1 MSKVT
6 VKLSGQIVI
15 NSPAA
20 TKSLLLRFH
29 PLFFNPEHSSSCLFI
44 QKCLAFNLIWTDLQV
59 HSGQVHEYTMLF
71 LFSIFRFF
79 LSLSWFA
86 SQPNQNSPL
95 SQTHVNRF
103 HSWRIRFFFCLFL
116 MVSNNCQAIKGLH
129 TSTPSTDA

>member
-95 SQTHVNRF
+95 SKMHVNG
-103 HSWRIRFFFCLFL
+103 STVGESIFFSVFF
-116 MVSNNCQAIKGLH
+116 
-129 TSTPSTDA
+129 